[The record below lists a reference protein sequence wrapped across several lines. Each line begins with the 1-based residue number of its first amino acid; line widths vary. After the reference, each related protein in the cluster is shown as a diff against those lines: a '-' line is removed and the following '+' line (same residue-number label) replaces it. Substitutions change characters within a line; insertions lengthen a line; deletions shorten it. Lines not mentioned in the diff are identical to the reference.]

1 MEEAAQEVRRIL
13 RQNDVEE
20 ALHYLSTVTRSIE
33 ANQHDLR
40 AIIGNSYRDLLNA
53 CDGVVGME
61 QDCADI
67 LTIEEAI
74 ERVGAAH
81 DIDSRGNTEVDAE
94 PLLPP
99 SWFSA
104 RLRRQ
109 RRAAAAAVT
118 PTIRSHNASL
128 ATPSCRSATKGY
140 TVAKGGR
147 RGERTRDAEAA
158 ATAAADTAAR
168 EGYDVNARRTELHPA
183 SALPIVESPL
193 PHVVP
198 AGPNIKGTPHSAVVG
213 DDTSAG
219 TLAAQRMRLGD
230 ELQAV
235 HLDYMT
241 LAAATASMAEGAAA
255 VDAELRSLLANS
267 STLAS
272 LSLPAHQHG
281 EVPDSLDA
289 CCTVRAASDRDAG
302 DAVDRKKREDI
313 LCALERDLPLLRLA
327 RRLSRVQASLRVYAG
342 GSDGVRSSACAGD
355 AATASSAALAG
366 VSANRMNLAKQPPS
380 WVAEFERRAT
390 TLEVRLVKLILQRLR
405 RAAHSYAWLAEQRNR
420 FVRQSPKHSS
430 GAESA
435 QSSAA
440 AKAMR
445 AAENR
450 FLVYMWVIFAQCHG
464 AVRAL
469 RNSPTLVNA
478 LVACVPGAALP
489 VKGALL
495 HAMQGTA
502 PAASSAANMSLGSA
516 ADALFHLASGDVLT
530 IVSVVMHGVTPLAS
544 ARAGP
549 TAGDTV
555 LSCAADPCRM
565 LLAFLAVLLLR
576 ESRLSAMRW
585 AAATPSCLS
594 AVSPST
600 AAQPE
605 TVADASSQSSSFI
618 PDDRVGTQSTVAAA
632 SGKLDY
638 RMSEGGAA
646 LLSPSTAPPEPS
658 VFATATHLSAVGL
671 AAAAAGGSDTP
682 TMTTATAGNRIPNT
696 AWALQ
701 CFSGLSYLLRAFADY
716 VDLVQAASVALP
728 SAPEALDEETAV
740 LRLLQGICL
749 AEEAASEDQLWP
761 ADHISGVAVGKRQDG
776 EQSLF
781 TPPIRAAGARS
792 LDELLQWRLRN
803 AGGCVAGISAAAD
816 SSSTPL
822 VSLTATDAS
831 VLSPLVGSNGSLMT
845 PARGVYSVAAANAE
859 PGAAPQSA
867 AVARRRAYVE
877 VLRASVNTVD
887 ELQAISVPSA
897 TADERSH
904 SVHAD
909 SAVTG
914 AASAASGATDLL
926 SPLRFVCQELLAPCV
941 SSLVI
946 LHARDPVALAVHNR
960 GQSCSDTAPARHAV
974 RDALRRLI
982 QHSVQRRSLSGT
994 PGPRRPFDISCLG
1007 QTWATIDEAR
1017 WWELME
1023 QATMDAAL
1031 QRCVT
1036 VALESVSFVD
1046 ACVAQGLVAS
1056 AFRMLQSST
1065 DANNTEL
1072 GQRVSSSNR
1081 GETAYHSNTT
1091 ASALERTWCALFA
1104 VLRLHA
1110 LSSGDPVSKA
1120 GEAVTYEGAEGGSG
1134 AGAEQRSAHRSI
1146 GGTSSVPVRGNCG
1159 RRADGE
1165 SLMSSMTGICWDRF
1179 RSPTATRA
1187 ANSTHRSLR
1196 TTLNEGMFR
1205 EEGLE
1210 WGRAACRAAQLP
1222 FSVMCGVSD
1231 ASETGQLR
1239 QTVDVAA
1246 ASAGLSAF
1254 QQAQLAKILSVMRDT
1269 LFPTSEA
1276 SCCGERDTDSDTC
1289 PGALHMNGHAAEL
1302 LQRCLLALVDA
1313 VQAQTAAAQTL
1324 ATDLSA
1330 RSMQSAPPPLH
1341 MRIVGWLEEAL
1352 HRVALQLRDAET
1364 GAPLGGADA
1373 SVVHSYEL
1381 SLLVRVYSVVLQQL
1395 QTVTLPS
1402 EAARVQQLC
1411 AEAEALYERTQAP
1424 WQDMLIRFYRAAL
1437 QQVYTSLLRPRE
1449 GGEDEPGHSA
1459 ASSRSGAALRRL
1471 AHVTDSTAWVRVPR
1485 AGQAQLHGSSA
1496 IEGPGATY
1504 PAQPTPALMALTQ
1517 AVLRRLHQALYGA
1530 PSVFADSPAPLMS
1543 FESND
1548 GAHSG
1553 VAAASGQEQGAAASA
1568 TASAGFSGA
1577 STRCLRALVAEKEQQ
1592 RVRARLAAA
1601 SAELYESELCS
1612 LIDVVDESG
1621 GRASAAVASALQKED
1636 AAPAATAATQSQ
1648 ADNMR
1653 LQWYMDVLFTASVW
1667 CAGSEN
1673 ASGGD
1678 RSSNN
1683 SSGLLARGA
1692 DSPAKALFEFHIGAG
1707 GVPVDAAACVAD
1719 GPLRRVVF
1727 RLESTCD
1734 PVRWRSGAP
1743 LVLAAYRQFIS
1754 ASALLWVVRSEES
1767 HNASLGD
1774 TRNDEACRSPSVAA
1788 AAAAKPFVAAGGAA
1802 AAPFSTE
1809 RFLHPR
1815 EHVDR
1820 LALLPIAVSSNAAL
1834 AAAASM
1840 GVGGAPSAAAASASA
1855 LGPPSYS
1862 LLPPTASALNPHPP
1876 SSTSSTSVPPTR
1888 PYRFGGSSSAV
1899 AAAMGAGGGAGV
1911 PSFMY
1916 PAGGGY
1922 DASSALML
1930 DGVGA
1935 ADVIGAGGATTAAG
1949 STSAATAASLL
1960 WGTTQRGWNQLWGT
1974 R

>member
-74 ERVGAAH
+74 ERVGAEH

-118 PTIRSHNASL
+118 TTIRSHNASF
-128 ATPSCRSATKGY
+128 ATPSRRSATKGY
-140 TVAKGGR
+140 TVTNGGR

-158 ATAAADTAAR
+158 AAAAADATAAAAAAAAR
-168 EGYDVNARRTELHPA
+168 EGYDVNAKRTGLHPA
-183 SALPIVESPL
+183 SALPIVELPL
-193 PHVVP
+193 PYVVP
-198 AGPNIKGTPHSAVVG
+198 AGPNIKGTPHSAVV
-213 DDTSAG
+213 DEDTSTG

-230 ELQAV
+230 ELQAL

-241 LAAATASMAEGAAA
+241 LAAATASMAEGTAA
-255 VDAELRSLLANS
+255 VDAELRSLLSNS

-289 CCTVRAASDRDAG
+289 CCTARAASYRDAG
-302 DAVDRKKREDI
+302 DAVIQKKREDI
-313 LCALERDLPLLRLA
+313 LCSLERDLPLLRLA

-366 VSANRMNLAKQPPS
+366 LSANRMSLAKRPPS
-380 WVAEFERRAT
+380 WVAGFERRAT

-420 FVRQSPKHSS
+420 FARQSSKHSS

-450 FLVYMWVIFAQCHG
+450 FLVYVWVIFAQCHG

-469 RNSPTLVNA
+469 RDSPTLVNA

-489 VKGALL
+489 VKRALL
-495 HAMQGTA
+495 QAMQGTA
-502 PAASSAANMSLGSA
+502 PAVSSAANMSLGSA
-516 ADALFHLASGDVLT
+516 ADALFHLASGDVRT
-530 IVSVVMHGVTPLAS
+530 IVSVVMHGATPLAS

-576 ESRLSAMRW
+576 ESQLSAMRW
-585 AAATPSCLS
+585 AAAAPSCLS
-594 AVSPST
+594 AVSSST
-600 AAQPE
+600 VAQPE
-605 TVADASSQSSSFI
+605 TVADASSQLSSFL

-632 SGKLDY
+632 SGKLDCS
-638 RMSEGGAA
+638 RSEGDVA

-671 AAAAAGGSDTP
+671 AAAAAGGSETP
-682 TMTTATAGNRIPNT
+682 TTTTVTAGNEIPNT
-696 AWALQ
+696 AWALR

-716 VDLVQAASVALP
+716 VDLVQAASVAVP
-728 SAPEALDEETAV
+728 SAPEALDEETTV
-740 LRLLQGICL
+740 LRLLQGVCL
-749 AEEAASEDQLWP
+749 AEEADSEDQLWP
-761 ADHISGVAVGKRQDG
+761 ADHSSGVAVGKCQDG

-781 TPPIRAAGARS
+781 TPPIHAAGARS

-803 AGGCVAGISAAAD
+803 AGGCVVASSAAED

-831 VLSPLVGSNGSLMT
+831 VLSPLVGSNGLLMT
-845 PARGVYSVAAANAE
+845 PVRGLYSVAAANAE
-859 PGAAPQSA
+859 PGAVLQSA
-867 AVARRRAYVE
+867 AAARRRAYVE
-877 VLRASVNTVD
+877 LLRASVNTVD
-887 ELQAISVPSA
+887 ELQAISASSA

-904 SVHAD
+904 SVRAD

-946 LHARDPVALAVHNR
+946 LLARDPVALAVHNG
-960 GQSCSDTAPARHAV
+960 GQSCSDTTPARHAV

-982 QHSVQRRSLSGT
+982 QHSVQRRALSGT

-1023 QATMDAAL
+1023 QATMNAAL

-1046 ACVAQGLVAS
+1046 ICVAQGLVAS
-1056 AFRMLQSST
+1056 AFRMLQSSA

-1072 GQRVSSSNR
+1072 GERVSSSNR
-1081 GETAYHSNTT
+1081 GGTAHHSDTA
-1091 ASALERTWCALFA
+1091 ASALERTWSALFA

-1120 GEAVTYEGAEGGSG
+1120 GEAGTYEGAEGGSG
-1134 AGAEQRSAHRSI
+1134 AGAEQRSTHRFI

-1179 RSPTATRA
+1179 RSPTATRV
-1187 ANSTHRSLR
+1187 ANSTRRSLR
-1196 TTLNEGMFR
+1196 TTLSEGMFR

-1222 FSVMCGVSD
+1222 FSAMCGVS
-1231 ASETGQLR
+1231 ETGRPR
-1239 QTVDVAA
+1239 QTVDAAA
-1246 ASAGLSAF
+1246 ASAGLSAS

-1276 SCCGERDTDSDTC
+1276 SCCAEHDTDSDTR

-1324 ATDLSA
+1324 ATDVSA
-1330 RSMQSAPPPLH
+1330 RLMQSAPPPLH
-1341 MRIVGWLEEAL
+1341 MRIVGWLEDAL

-1364 GAPLGGADA
+1364 GAPPSGANA

-1381 SLLVRVYSVVLQQL
+1381 SLLVRVYSMVLQRL

-1424 WQDMLIRFYRAAL
+1424 WQDMLIRCYRAAL
-1437 QQVYTSLLRPRE
+1437 QQVYASLLRPRE

-1471 AHVTDSTAWVRVPR
+1471 AYVTDSTAWVRVPR
-1485 AGQAQLHGSSA
+1485 AGQVPLHDSSA
-1496 IEGPGATY
+1496 SESPGVAY
-1504 PAQPTPALMALTQ
+1504 PAQPTPALMTLTQ
-1517 AVLRRLHQALYGA
+1517 AVLRHLHQALYGA
-1530 PSVFADSPAPLMS
+1530 PSVFGDSPAPLMS

-1553 VAAASGQEQGAAASA
+1553 VAAVSGKEQGAAASA

-1577 STRCLRALVAEKEQQ
+1577 STRRLCALVTEKEQQ
-1592 RVRARLAAA
+1592 RVRARVAAA

-1612 LIDVVDESG
+1612 LIDVADESG
-1621 GRASAAVASALQKED
+1621 GSALQKGD
-1636 AAPAATAATQSQ
+1636 AAPAVNAATQSQ
-1648 ADNMR
+1648 ADDMR

-1673 ASGGD
+1673 AGGGD
-1678 RSSNN
+1678 GSSSNN
-1683 SSGLLARGA
+1683 NSAGLLWREA
-1692 DSPAKALFEFHIGAG
+1692 DSPAKALFESHTGVG

-1719 GPLRRVVF
+1719 GPLRRVVC

-1734 PVRWRSGAP
+1734 PVRWRSGVP
-1743 LVLAAYRQFIS
+1743 LVLTAYRQFIS
-1754 ASALLWVVRSEES
+1754 ASALLWVVRSEEPPT
-1767 HNASLGD
+1767 ASLGG
-1774 TRNDEACRSPSVAA
+1774 THRDEVCRSPSVAA

-1802 AAPFSTE
+1802 AASFSTE

-1840 GVGGAPSAAAASASA
+1840 GAGGAPSAAAASASA

-1862 LLPPTASALNPHPP
+1862 LLPPTASALNPHSP

-1899 AAAMGAGGGAGV
+1899 AAAMGAGRGAGV

-1916 PAGGGY
+1916 PAGGCY
-1922 DASSALML
+1922 DASNALML

-1935 ADVIGAGGATTAAG
+1935 ADVIGTGGATAAAG
-1949 STSAATAASLL
+1949 SSSAAAAASLL